1 MVLIPRSLILD
12 SHVAIWAIQDRG
24 QLRAAALRLID
35 DPTINVFVSAASIWE
50 IGIKRVSGKLQV
62 ADNFVELVRRAGYTD
77 LPVTFHHA
85 EMAASLPLHHRDPFD
100 RMLIAQ
106 AQAEGLTL
114 VTDDSQIARYQVP
127 VMPAR

>member
-1 MVLIPRSLILD
+1 M
-12 SHVAIWAIQDRG
+12 
-24 QLRAAALRLID
+24 RLID

-77 LPVTFHHA
+77 LPVTFRHA
-85 EMAASLPLHHRDPFD
+85 EIAASLPLHHRDPFD

-106 AQAEGLTL
+106 AQVEGLTL
-114 VTDDSQIARYQVP
+114 VTDDSEIARYQVP
-127 VMPAR
+127 ILPAR